1 MLDPAAWDVADFT
14 KPRPG
19 RVDPKTCPA
28 CARVKTLGIEAA
40 EIGAPELAAEWVE
53 LAYVHAELGHPW
65 DHRWP
70 GMSG

>member
-1 MLDPAAWDVADFT
+1 MLDPAAWDVAEFT

-28 CARVKTLGIEAA
+28 CARVKSLGIEAA
-40 EIGAPELAAEWVE
+40 ESGDPELAADWVE
-53 LAYVHAELGHPW
+53 LAYAHAELGHPW

-70 GMSG
+70 GVDS